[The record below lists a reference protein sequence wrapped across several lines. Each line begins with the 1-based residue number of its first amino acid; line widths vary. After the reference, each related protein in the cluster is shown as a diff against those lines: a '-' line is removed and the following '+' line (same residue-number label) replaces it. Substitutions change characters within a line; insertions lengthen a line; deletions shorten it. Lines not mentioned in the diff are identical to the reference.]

1 MKKKVL
7 YIEDEP
13 FLGKIVHETL
23 EKEGFDTTLVADGAK
38 VMQVF
43 NEFVPDICIIDIML
57 PNVDGYTLGEM
68 IRKRYPSMPIV
79 FLTAKTE
86 TADVIKGFES
96 GGTDYIRKPFS
107 IEELIARIDNQL
119 KLIQPN
125 QSKKPATTAVVHIG
139 QYKYHRH
146 QYELEGPS
154 LEVRLSQREH
164 EVLSILIDNQNKA
177 IERKDILQTI
187 WGDDSYFNS
196 RNLDV
201 YIRKLRE
208 HFSND
213 SSIEII
219 TLKGKGYLFS
229 VK

>member
-1 MKKKVL
+1 MKKKIL

-23 EKEGFDTTLVADGAK
+23 LKEGFDATLVTDGAK

-43 NEFVPDICIIDIML
+43 NDFTPDICVVDIML

-68 IRKRYPSMPIV
+68 IRKRFPSMPIV

-107 IEELIARIDNQL
+107 IEELIARIHNQ
-119 KLIQPN
+119 IQLADSGNHQKPN
-125 QSKKPATTAVVHIG
+125 QSVKVQFGKF
-139 QYKYHRH
+139 QYHRH
-146 QYELEGPS
+146 RYELEGPNVQ
-154 LEVRLSQREH
+154 VRLSQREH
-164 EVLSILIDNQNKA
+164 EVLNMLIDNQNQTIDRKA
-177 IERKDILQTI
+177 MLTAI

-208 HFSND
+208 HFAADKN
-213 SSIEII
+213 IEIV

>member
-1 MKKKVL
+1 MKQKVL

-23 EKEGFDTTLVADGAK
+23 QKEGYEAILIADGAR
-38 VMQVF
+38 VMQSF
-43 NEFVPDICIIDIML
+43 NDFIPDICVVDIML

-68 IRKRYPSMPIV
+68 IRKRYPHMPII

-86 TADVIKGFES
+86 TTDVVKGFES

-107 IEELIARIDNQL
+107 IEELIARIENQL
-119 KLIQPN
+119 KLAN
-125 QSKKPATTAVVHIG
+125 ANGLEKATDAIEIKFSHFS
-139 QYKYHRH
+139 YHRH
-146 QYELEGPS
+146 QYELKGPNV
-154 LEVRLSQREH
+154 EVRLSQREH
-164 EVLSILIDNQNKA
+164 EIISILLDNQNKTVD
-177 IERKDILQTI
+177 RKEILKVI

-208 HFSND
+208 YFAIDKN
-213 SSIEII
+213 IEIV